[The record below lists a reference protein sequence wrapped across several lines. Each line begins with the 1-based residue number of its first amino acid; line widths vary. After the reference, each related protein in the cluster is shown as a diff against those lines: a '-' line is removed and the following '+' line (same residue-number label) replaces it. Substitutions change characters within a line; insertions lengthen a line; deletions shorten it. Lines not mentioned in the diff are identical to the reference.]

1 MNPYRNSEHLRELSA
16 AIEESMRGDRPTQW
30 QPAFAAA
37 DNKVKHTLLEQLK
50 QKFGAGDTAV
60 ADAGGTQP
68 DATGG
73 SATQVAGADG
83 SNGFANLLRGWL
95 GRA

>member
-16 AIEESMRGDRPTQW
+16 AIEESMQRDCPTQW
-30 QPAFAAA
+30 RPAFAAA
-37 DNKVKHTLLEQLK
+37 DNKVKQTLLEQLK
-50 QKFGAGDTAV
+50 QKFGPDDTAV
-60 ADAGGTQP
+60 ADAGGVHP

-73 SATQVAGADG
+73 STTQVASADG